1 MMKVFASKNGTIHMT
16 GGHHRYGNCNNI
28 NMCCLPV
35 KEIDKYQ
42 FCRLCLHPTS
52 NRYKLAKAYLQHVLN
67 KKLYLPKLV
76 SKKSK
81 PIFEQVL

>member
-16 GGHHRYGNCNNI
+16 GGHHRYGNCNHVQQ
-28 NMCCLPV
+28 CCIPV
-35 KEIDKYQ
+35 KELHHYK
-42 FCRLCLHPTS
+42 FCRLCLPPTS

-76 SKKSK
+76 IKRNK
-81 PIFEQVL
+81 PIFEEVL

>member
-16 GGHHRYGNCNNI
+16 GGHHRYGNCNHI

-35 KEIDKYQ
+35 KEIEAYQ
-42 FCRLCLHPTS
+42 FCRLCLHPES
-52 NRYKLAKAYLQHVLN
+52 KRYKVARAYLQHVLS

-76 SKKSK
+76 VKRNK
-81 PIFEQVL
+81 PIFEEVL